1 MSQRR
6 VVLAVASTGG
16 HWIELRRMKS
26 AFPSGETIWMTTSE
40 GHRQEVGEDAFEV
53 VPDCNRWDKVAVL
66 KSALRILLVVLRRR
80 PTHVVTTGAAPGYFA
95 LVFARLLGA
104 KTVWIDSIANAETL
118 SMSGQQARRWA
129 REVWTQW
136 PELASAA
143 DQKRVKVDYHG
154 SVL

>member
-1 MSQRR
+1 MSKRKI
-6 VVLAVASTGG
+6 VLAVASSGG
-16 HWIELRRMKS
+16 HWIQLRRMKS

-66 KSALRILLVVLRRR
+66 KSALRIFHDVRW
-80 PTHVVTTGAAPGYFA
+80 PPPKHVVTTGAGPGYFA

-104 KTVWIDSIANAETL
+104 KTMWIDSIANAETL